1 MNKYS
6 IKKEYNKNT
15 NKKLFKILLIITI
28 LSLLFGILYVA
39 IISNSNKIL
48 IKNSFNSYFNQINTN
63 SYNYINNLI
72 NNLLTNILLTI
83 IIWILGISII
93 GIPIS
98 IIYLSY
104 KSFVLSFSITSI
116 LYIYKLKGIIPM
128 IIYTIPSLINLV
140 VIFILTFYAVQISKK
155 LYLFLFRKKDFN
167 IKYMINKYY
176 KLLLIVIIIL
186 LITSLT
192 STYLVPML
200 LKSFTNALI

>member
-15 NKKLFKILLIITI
+15 KKKLFKLLLIITI

-128 IIYTIPSLINLV
+128 IIYTVPSLINLV

-155 LYLFLFRKKDFN
+155 LYLFLFRKKDIN

>member
-15 NKKLFKILLIITI
+15 KKRLFKLLLIITI

-128 IIYTIPSLINLV
+128 IIYTVPSLINLV

-155 LYLFLFRKKDFN
+155 LYLFLFRKKDIN

>member
-15 NKKLFKILLIITI
+15 KKRLFKILLIITI